1 MMRETVTP
9 AAIKEVRQ
17 KKGLSQQAFASLLG
31 VSTST
36 VARWETG
43 DFEPTGTAALV
54 VGALVAKQSVNAPGV
69 LFGSTTQL
77 GLAAGGVAGGIIGA
91 VGLYGLLKGI
101 FEDEQTAQGA
111 ATDSE
116 SSPSSRVHK
125 HVNRQNRVRA

>member
-54 VGALVAKQSVNAPGV
+54 VGALVAKQSSQCPRR
-69 LFGSTTQL
+69 F
-77 GLAAGGVAGGIIGA
+77 IG
-91 VGLYGLLKGI
+91 
-101 FEDEQTAQGA
+101 
-111 ATDSE
+111 
-116 SSPSSRVHK
+116 
-125 HVNRQNRVRA
+125 